1 MIEFM
6 LCIKQF
12 LKTKVLMILIISIL
26 LNNNLCIAQ
35 DEALANLYQHK
46 CSLCHGDSGK
56 GDGKLAALINK
67 PSPADFTQ
75 SQLDLDAIKLMIQAG
90 GEANG
95 RSASMPA
102 WKAELDPKNISRL
115 AEYVFA
121 FRKIE

>member
-1 MIEFM
+1 MLDFM
-6 LCIKQF
+6 FFIKRF
-12 LKTKVLMILIISIL
+12 LRANYLIIFTIFIL
-26 LNNNLCIAQ
+26 LNNNVCLAQ

-46 CSLCHGDSGK
+46 CSLCHGASGK

-75 SQLDLDAIKLMIQAG
+75 SQLDLNAIKLMIEEG

-102 WKAELDPKNISRL
+102 WKTELDPKSISRL